1 MGGSRLPPVCLS
13 DEQCLPSPASALVFG
28 FMGTRRWFGELDAW
42 MRRVRVSREA
52 AARKSGHKTAHVLA
66 LFDDPEPN
74 TSLRLFLD
82 VVKAAGARLASVGE
96 NTPHAVVERLAALA
110 SEQDVSVSALARL
123 SGVSRPQLSTLFNVS
138 EPNPKLAMI
147 DSLVVA
153 LGAEQEFRVVSADA
167 ERVAGA
173 PVDEEDD
180 EDPGEEDE
188 DDQGDEDAD
197 EDDAED
203 EDDAAEDDDYDE
215 EDDEAGVED
224 EDYAAEDDDDVAED
238 EDEDDAEED
247 VRRELS
253 VVNASQGAL
262 QRRIQE
268 QEEEIRKIRERQE
281 SRDRLL
287 KGSLIGL
294 GAAGLAGLAML
305 VLKPPKK

>member
-1 MGGSRLPPVCLS
+1 
-13 DEQCLPSPASALVFG
+13 
-28 FMGTRRWFGELDAW
+28 
-42 MRRVRVSREA
+42 MRRARVSREA

-82 VVKAAGARLASVGE
+82 LVEAAGARLAGVDE
-96 NTPHAVVERLAALA
+96 NTPRAVVERLAAIA
-110 SEQDVSVSALARL
+110 RENDISVSGLARL

-167 ERVAGA
+167 GRVEGA

-180 EDPGEEDE
+180 EDPGEEHE

-197 EDDAED
+197 EDDVED
-203 EDDAAEDDDYDE
+203 EDDAAEDDDDE
-215 EDDEAGVED
+215 EDDDNEEDDDADVED
-224 EDYAAEDDDDVAED
+224 DDYAAEEDDDDDDDAAED
-238 EDEDDAEED
+238 EDEGDAEED
-247 VRRELS
+247 VRREPS

-268 QEEEIRKIRERQE
+268 QEEEIRQIREQKE
-281 SRDRLL
+281 SRDRLI
-287 KGSLIGL
+287 KGGLIGL
-294 GAAGLAGLAML
+294 GVAGLAGLAML
-305 VLKPPKK
+305 ALKPPKK

>member
-13 DEQCLPSPASALVFG
+13 DEQCLPSAASALVFG

-123 SGVSRPQLSTLFNVS
+123 SGVSRPQISTLFNDKD
-138 EPNPKLAMI
+138 PNPKLAMI
-147 DSLVVA
+147 DSLVAV

-180 EDPGEEDE
+180 EDLGEEDE
-188 DDQGDEDAD
+188 EDQGD

-203 EDDAAEDDDYDE
+203 EDEDDADVEDDDYAAEADE
-215 EDDEAGVED
+215 EDDD
-224 EDYAAEDDDDVAED
+224 AAAD
-238 EDEDDAEED
+238 EDEGDAEED

-268 QEEEIRKIRERQE
+268 QEEEIRRIREQQE

-305 VLKPPKK
+305 LLKPPKK

>member
-1 MGGSRLPPVCLS
+1 MSGSWLRAPVCLS
-13 DEQCLPSPASALVFG
+13 DEQFLPSPTSALVFG

-42 MRRVRVSREA
+42 MRRARVSKEA
-52 AARKSGHKTAHVLA
+52 AARKCGHKTAHVLA

-82 VVKAAGARLASVGE
+82 LVEAAGARLASVGE

-110 SEQDVSVSALARL
+110 SEQDVSVSGLARL

-180 EDPGEEDE
+180 EDLGEEVE

-203 EDDAAEDDDYDE
+203 EDEEDDDADVEDDDYAAEADE
-215 EDDEAGVED
+215 EDDDA
-224 EDYAAEDDDDVAED
+224 AED
-238 EDEDDAEED
+238 EDEGDAEED

-268 QEEEIRKIRERQE
+268 QEEEIRRIRERQE

-305 VLKPPKK
+305 VLKPSKK

>member
-1 MGGSRLPPVCLS
+1 
-13 DEQCLPSPASALVFG
+13 
-28 FMGTRRWFGELDAW
+28 MGTRRWFGELDAW
-42 MRRVRVSREA
+42 MRRARVSREA

-82 VVKAAGARLASVGE
+82 LVEAAGARLASVGE
-96 NTPHAVVERLAALA
+96 NTPHAVVECLAALA

-173 PVDEEDD
+173 SVDEEDD

-203 EDDAAEDDDYDE
+203 EDEEDDDADVEDDDDAADAAEADEEDDDAAEDE
-215 EDDEAGVED
+215 E
-224 EDYAAEDDDDVAED
+224 
-238 EDEDDAEED
+238 DAEED

-268 QEEEIRKIRERQE
+268 QEEEIRRIREQQE

-305 VLKPPKK
+305 LLKPPKK

>member
-52 AARKSGHKTAHVLA
+52 AAKKSGHKTAHVLA

-82 VVKAAGARLASVGE
+82 LVEAAGARLASVGE

-110 SEQDVSVSALARL
+110 SEQDVSVSGLARL
-123 SGVSRPQLSTLFNVS
+123 SGVNRPQLSTLFNVS

-180 EDPGEEDE
+180 KDPGEEDE
-188 DDQGDEDAD
+188 DDQSDEDAD
-197 EDDAED
+197 A
-203 EDDAAEDDDYDE
+203 DDAAEDDDYDE
-215 EDDEAGVED
+215 EDDDAGVED
-224 EDYAAEDDDDVAED
+224 DDYAAEDDDDDVA

-268 QEEEIRKIRERQE
+268 QEEEIRRIREQQE

-305 VLKPPKK
+305 LLKPPKK

>member
-1 MGGSRLPPVCLS
+1 
-13 DEQCLPSPASALVFG
+13 
-28 FMGTRRWFGELDAW
+28 MGTRRWFGELDAW
-42 MRRVRVSREA
+42 MRRARMSREA

-82 VVKAAGARLASVGE
+82 LVEAAGARLASVGE

-203 EDDAAEDDDYDE
+203 ADEEDDDADVEDDDDAADAADADEEDDDAAEDE
-215 EDDEAGVED
+215 E
-224 EDYAAEDDDDVAED
+224 
-238 EDEDDAEED
+238 DAEED

-268 QEEEIRKIRERQE
+268 QEEEIRRIREQQE

-305 VLKPPKK
+305 MLKPPKK

>member
-1 MGGSRLPPVCLS
+1 
-13 DEQCLPSPASALVFG
+13 
-28 FMGTRRWFGELDAW
+28 
-42 MRRVRVSREA
+42 MRRARMSREA

-82 VVKAAGARLASVGE
+82 LVEAAGARLASVGE

-203 EDDAAEDDDYDE
+203 ADEEDDDADVEDDDDAADAADADEEDDDAAEDE
-215 EDDEAGVED
+215 E
-224 EDYAAEDDDDVAED
+224 
-238 EDEDDAEED
+238 DAEED

-268 QEEEIRKIRERQE
+268 QEEEIRRIREQQE

-287 KGSLIGL
+287 KGSLIAL

-305 VLKPPKK
+305 MLKPPTK

>member
-1 MGGSRLPPVCLS
+1 
-13 DEQCLPSPASALVFG
+13 
-28 FMGTRRWFGELDAW
+28 MGTRWWFGELDAW
-42 MRRVRVSREA
+42 MRRARVSREA

-82 VVKAAGARLASVGE
+82 VVEAAGARLSSVGE
-96 NTPHAVVERLAALA
+96 NTPHAVVECLAALA

-180 EDPGEEDE
+180 EDPGEED
-188 DDQGDEDAD
+188 DLGDEDADEDDVEDEEDVD

-203 EDDAAEDDDYDE
+203 EDDDADVEDD
-215 EDDEAGVED
+215 
-224 EDYAAEDDDDVAED
+224 DYAAEDDDDDDVDED
-238 EDEDDAEED
+238 EDEDNAEED

-268 QEEEIRKIRERQE
+268 QEEEIRRIREQQE

-305 VLKPPKK
+305 LLKPPKK

>member
-1 MGGSRLPPVCLS
+1 
-13 DEQCLPSPASALVFG
+13 
-28 FMGTRRWFGELDAW
+28 
-42 MRRVRVSREA
+42 MRRARVSREA
-52 AARKSGHKTAHVLA
+52 AAKKSGHKTAHVLA

-138 EPNPKLAMI
+138 KPNPKLAMI

-153 LGAEQEFRVVSADA
+153 LGAEQEFRVVPADA

-173 PVDEEDD
+173 PVGEADD

-188 DDQGDEDAD
+188 EAQGDEEVD

-203 EDDAAEDDDYDE
+203 DYEDDDDDADGEDDDYAA
-215 EDDEAGVED
+215 EAD
-224 EDYAAEDDDDVAED
+224 EDDDDAAED

-268 QEEEIRKIRERQE
+268 QEEEIRRIREKQE